1 MIEIVRELSESAADF
16 IRKLNEMR
24 ITMYGMQKRIAD
36 LEAQVSK
43 PDSADPVLADVEA
56 KSADV
61 VVHRSLPRTVSRIRD
76 EAKALGRKIIGATD
90 EVLGA
95 ASAHDAA
102 PQTGFDDFGSFG
114 DAFASA
120 GGEQVEDI
128 VTTPAEKSPPKNK
141 RKAADEEASLDDR
154 PPHAVR
160 RTSRKPKAVVPFKP
174 SRPLRASSINVEE
187 PASPSAGE
195 SDGFTPAP
203 PRSKRKYTSR
213 VTSRQSL
220 AKRKAIADAAFSGSF
235 DLNDTA
241 NVPRACTG
249 AGGSAS
255 EDSGSESVSFLVNDV
270 SSQTRADADETSF
283 EPSSTEEVA
292 SNELATASATRPE
305 DANDSSDECN
315 ENVYR
320 PVDAADIENNE
331 YTKKNNLAVTANSIR
346 QPKQRLDTYNIIR
359 VFMAWRE
366 EQGFLDYFNSVVRT
380 IIGEVRGRPESTER
394 AIALLTSPEFR
405 ELEWTKC
412 QNFQH
417 EPCLLCGNPTFNEG
431 TQLTRESGHVEG
443 WIGPHCTHRAR
454 LLLLAY
460 DFLAKLRQR
469 TIFRNFHKESGEALD
484 EEAHFLDDEFQLI
497 VEAAKNRMEDTERV

>member
-1 MIEIVRELSESAADF
+1 MIEIVRELSDSAADF

-36 LEAQVSK
+36 LEAQISK
-43 PDSADPVLADVEA
+43 PDSANPALADVEA

-61 VVHRSLPRTVSRIRD
+61 VVPRSLPRTVSCTRD

-90 EVLGA
+90 EVLDA

-102 PQTGFDDFGSFG
+102 PPTGFDDFGSFG

-120 GGEQVEDI
+120 GGEQVEDV
-128 VTTPAEKSPPKNK
+128 VTMPAEKSPPKNK
-141 RKAADEEASLDDR
+141 RKAADEEASPDDL
-154 PPHAVR
+154 PPRAPR

-174 SRPLRASSINVEE
+174 SRSLRASSINVEE

-195 SDGFTPAP
+195 SDDFTPAP

-213 VTSRQSL
+213 VPSRQSL

-241 NVPRACTG
+241 NVPKSCTG
-249 AGGSAS
+249 TGGSAS
-255 EDSGSESVSFLVNDV
+255 EDSDSESGSFLVNDV
-270 SSQTRADADETSF
+270 SSQTRADDDETSF
-283 EPSSTEEVA
+283 ELSSTEEDA
-292 SNELATASATRPE
+292 SDELATASATRPE
-305 DANDSSDECN
+305 DANGSSDECN
-315 ENVYR
+315 ENVYL
-320 PVDAADIENNE
+320 PVSRADLENNN
-331 YTKKNNLAVTANSIR
+331 YTKRHGLGAAPNSIR
-346 QPKQRLDTYNIIR
+346 QPKQRLDPYNLIR
-359 VFMAWRE
+359 IFMAWRE

-405 ELEWTKC
+405 ELEWTKW

-417 EPCLLCGNPTFNEG
+417 EPCILCGNTTFNEG
-431 TQLTRESGHVEG
+431 TQLTRESGHIEG

-469 TIFRNFHKESGEALD
+469 TVLRNFHKKSGEDLD

-497 VEAAKNRMEDTERV
+497 VKAAKNRMEDTERV